1 MPRRRARRRLR
12 RSALP
17 LVLAA
22 ALPLSATSCFNLDA
36 VSGER
41 AQLTSQ
47 VTDWRDEVIY
57 QVLIDRFAD
66 GDPGNNWRV
75 NRSSLAR
82 YQGGDWQGIIDHLD
96 YFTQLGVTTLWIS
109 PIVRNVDTDAGI
121 DGYHGYWA
129 SDLAELNPHFGDLAT
144 LRRLVQEA
152 HHRNLRV
159 VLDIVTNHMG
169 QMFYY
174 DINQNGRPDD
184 NVYGGGPANG
194 FQNPGGQGS
203 LITRVTEYDPDYNTR
218 DVVQSY
224 TSLGPAG
231 PAPVIFLQMPEI
243 SRVPPGFDRACPDG
257 VSMTDLPLSCNSWQ
271 RVLATND
278 GYHRHGRIVSYDN
291 VNHQPGDQ
299 VMLGDFPGG
308 LKDVAT
314 ENPQVRAAMIQA
326 YSRWVE
332 LLDLD
337 GFRIDT
343 LKHVEHGFWSEFA
356 PAVRQ
361 RLAARG
367 KNNFFMFGEAFDGD
381 DELISSYTA
390 NNEVDSVFYF
400 SQKFRVYRDVFQC
413 EGPTQAI
420 ESLNTDRLAHYNA
433 TPQPG
438 GANAAPRD
446 LLVNFF
452 DNHDVPRFLA
462 GILDEDPNSCPQGR
476 VNSPDSFAA
485 MQRRM
490 YGALT
495 YLMTEPGIPCMYYG
509 TEQDFRGA
517 NDPSNREV
525 FWEHA
530 TDYGTNGDA
539 ATQFPTDGA
548 TFQRIARLTRVRR
561 AYSALRRGDFTI
573 RWSTTRTGT
582 EEDAGIIAFERHDGD
597 SRALVAINAH
607 SAGHSHTAF
616 TGNGMPVGFAPGT
629 QLVDVL
635 GDGTRTFTVGGDGKV
650 TVELDAWESVILVA
664 RGTEQPLGM

>member
-1 MPRRRARRRLR
+1 MSRRARRR
-12 RSALP
+12 ALP
-17 LVLAA
+17 LLLAA
-22 ALPLSATSCFNLDA
+22 ALPLATQSCFDLDD
-36 VSGER
+36 VSGDR
-41 AQLTSQ
+41 VQLTSQ
-47 VTDWRDEVIY
+47 VEDWRDEVIY

-66 GDPGNNWRV
+66 GDPSNDWRV
-75 NRSSLAR
+75 DRASLAR

-96 YFTQLGVTTLWIS
+96 YFTALGVTTLWIS

-129 SDLAELNPHFGDLAT
+129 ADLAELNPHFGDLAT

-152 HHRNLRV
+152 HRRHLRI

-169 QMFYY
+169 QMFFY

-184 NVYGGGPANG
+184 NVYGGGPNNG
-194 FQNPGGQGS
+194 FQNPGGSSSPLQ
-203 LITRVTEYDPDYNTR
+203 RVTEYDPDYNTR
-218 DVVQSY
+218 DVIQSY

-243 SRVPPGFDRACPDG
+243 FRVPPRFDRACPDG
-257 VSMTDLPLSCNSWQ
+257 VSMMDYPTSCNSWQ

-278 GYHRHGRIVSYDN
+278 GYHRRGRIVSYDN

-308 LKDVAT
+308 LKDVNT
-314 ENPQVRAAMIQA
+314 ENPEVRRAMIQA
-326 YSRWVE
+326 YARWVE
-332 LLDLD
+332 MLDLD

-343 LKHVEHGFWSEFA
+343 LKHVEHTFWSEFA

-381 DELISSYTA
+381 DELIASYTQPDQ
-390 NNEVDSVFYF
+390 VDSVFYF
-400 SQKFRVYRDVFQC
+400 SQKFRVFRDVFQC
-413 EGPTQAI
+413 EGPTHAV
-420 ESLNTDRLAHYNA
+420 EDLHNDRLAHYNA

-452 DNHDVPRFLA
+452 DNHDVPRFMA
-462 GILDEDPNSCPQGR
+462 GIFDEDPNSCPTGR
-476 VNSPDSFAA
+476 VDASNPDSVAQ

-490 YGALT
+490 YAALA
-495 YLMTEPGIPCMYYG
+495 YQFTEPGIPCVYYG
-509 TEQDFRGA
+509 TELDFHGA
-517 NDPSNREV
+517 NDPANREV
-525 FWEHA
+525 LWERA
-530 TDYGTNGDA
+530 TDYGVHGDLA
-539 ATQFPTDGA
+539 RDFPTDGA
-548 TFQRIARLTRVRR
+548 TFQRIARLARIRR
-561 AYSALRRGDFTI
+561 AYGALRRGDFTI
-573 RWSTTRTGT
+573 RWTTTRTGN
-582 EEDAGIIAFERHDGD
+582 EEDAGMLAYERVYED
-597 SRALVAINAH
+597 SHALVVINAH
-607 SAGHSHTAF
+607 SSGHAHTAF
-616 TGNGMPVGFAPGT
+616 NGNGMMVGFPPGT

-635 GDGTRTFTVGGDGKV
+635 GDGSRTFTVGSDGKV
-650 TVELDAWESVILVA
+650 TVDLDPWEAVILVA